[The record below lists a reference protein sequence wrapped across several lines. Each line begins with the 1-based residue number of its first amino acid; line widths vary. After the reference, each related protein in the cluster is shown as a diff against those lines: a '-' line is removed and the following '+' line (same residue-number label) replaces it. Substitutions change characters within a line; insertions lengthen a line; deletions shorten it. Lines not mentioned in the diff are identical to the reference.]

1 MIDEKT
7 RKQIEA
13 YIPSPRDKSLRPYCD
28 YYVNQNDRVK
38 LGHVRELF
46 ETDDGDDLIGL
57 VDDRGRQIH
66 GLWEFDSFRR
76 CELYDNETDCRNQT
90 HGAYDDWEALRKVQ
104 DDKYGHLRDRTLKRV
119 GKTML
124 FTPDG
129 MEPIRHITHWM
140 PLPEPPKGESND

>member
-28 YYVNQNDRVK
+28 YYVNQNGRVK
-38 LGHVRELF
+38 RRHARELF

-76 CELYDNETDCRNQT
+76 CELYDNETDCRKQT
-90 HGAYDDWEALRKVQ
+90 HGAYDDWERLRRIQ
-104 DDKYGHLRDRTLKRV
+104 EG
-119 GKTML
+119 GN
-124 FTPDG
+124 G
-129 MEPIRHITHWM
+129 
-140 PLPEPPKGESND
+140 

>member
-7 RKQIEA
+7 RKQIET

-28 YYVNQNDRVK
+28 YYVNQNGRVK
-38 LGHVRELF
+38 RGHACELF
-46 ETDDGDDLIGL
+46 ETDDGDDLLGL

-104 DDKYGHLRDRTLKRV
+104 EGEN
-119 GKTML
+119 
-124 FTPDG
+124 DG
-129 MEPIRHITHWM
+129 
-140 PLPEPPKGESND
+140 

>member
-28 YYVNQNDRVK
+28 YYVNQNGRVK

-46 ETDDGDDLIGL
+46 ETDDG
-57 VDDRGRQIH
+57 DDRGRQIH

-76 CELYDNETDCRNQT
+76 CELYDNETDCRKQT
-90 HGAYDDWEALRKVQ
+90 HGAYDGWERLRRIQ
-104 DDKYGHLRDRTLKRV
+104 EDENG
-119 GKTML
+119 
-124 FTPDG
+124 
-129 MEPIRHITHWM
+129 
-140 PLPEPPKGESND
+140 